1 MPNFKTRKNKRQQG
15 GVSENIAKLLSKNI
29 NNNSKSTL
37 NSIKRVMKGYIAS
50 PWNAV
55 DKNIMNTSEYGQV
68 LNEYKKINQAV
79 DKKAL
84 CQTKINSTNQRYPYQ
99 QKLCQSHSGNLFEH
113 SQWSALQILKW
124 FNEKNPVMDG
134 VDLRTAIVA
143 AFFHDIGKG
152 GDCVKTCKDTC
163 WLNMYA
169 AKKYNGKGNAIHPSY
184 SGDMIL
190 GSIPFKLSCEQCN
203 HNCEVNI
210 RDTII
215 EAFPD
220 IPINEVAL
228 AAFMHWEF
236 GKLNIPGKSEEEKIA
251 IYLQNFKE
259 SCAKCGLTPSENLLK
274 LCIAVACADITA
286 GTNRRLQPNVNG
298 IVPTNE
304 KFIGKDPWVIF
315 GMEAKYL
322 EYREKVLA
330 AFTNP
335 R

>member
-50 PWNAV
+50 PWNAI

-68 LNEYKKINQAV
+68 LNEYKKINQTV
-79 DKKAL
+79 NKKAL
-84 CQTKINSTNQRYPYQ
+84 CQSKINSTNKRYPFQ

-124 FNEKNPVMDG
+124 SNDKDPVMDG

-210 RDTII
+210 RDTIT

-298 IVPTNE
+298 IVPANE

-335 R
+335 G

>member
-1 MPNFKTRKNKRQQG
+1 MVNYKTRKNKPQRG
-15 GVSENIAKLLSKNI
+15 GVNSNIAKLLSKNSNI
-29 NNNSKSTL
+29 NSTSTL

-50 PWNAV
+50 PWNAI

-79 DKKAL
+79 NKKAL
-84 CQTKINSTNQRYPYQ
+84 CQSKINSTNQRYPFQ

-124 FNEKNPVMDG
+124 YNDKDPVMDG
-134 VDLRTAIVA
+134 VNLRTAVIA

-152 GDCVKTCKDTC
+152 GDCVTTCKDTC

-169 AKKYNGKGNAIHPSY
+169 SKKYNGKGNAIHPTY

-190 GSIPFKLSCEQCN
+190 GKIPFRLSCQKCN
-203 HNCEVNI
+203 NNCEVNI
-210 RDTII
+210 KDSIK

-220 IPINEVAL
+220 ISIQEVAL

-236 GKLNIPGKSEEEKIA
+236 GKLNIPGKSEEEKIR
-251 IYLQNFKE
+251 IYLENFKE
-259 SCAKCGLTPSENLLK
+259 SCGKCELTPTSDLLR

-286 GTNRRLQPNVNG
+286 GTNRRLQPDING
-298 IVPTNE
+298 IIPANE

-330 AFTNP
+330 AFGN
-335 R
+335 